1 MLKFDI
7 KNRLKLDKKGNSK
20 NIADSEKESEDNL
33 KTEMIASLLK
43 KGAKS
48 NMAEDPVTFV
58 DLDSNPIEQIS
69 ESPTPQKQEQK
80 IPEKPQV
87 AVVKET
93 LQAAIVKE
101 TLQTAIVEEKSKSQ
115 VVEQKLSEMK
125 TTSTDSSK
133 ITQLIKSIENSEEK
147 MISPF
152 IDMNQGL
159 IVYPILDQIGEE
171 PTNLELLEKLAS
183 PSFDI
188 LEKVTYERLAVCPKH
203 PESLAVNIRLY
214 CPGCNSMDITKLHLI
229 EHRRCGYISENT
241 NFETEPDGSIK
252 KCPSCKKEIRNMSK
266 EIAMPAM
273 WYTCNGCREKFDD
286 VSIKLHCRKFNHDF
300 DTNQSH
306 TIVIPGFRL
315 KNLADTSNSS
325 ISPILNQ
332 LKSLLKSYG
341 FSAQENFNVTGKSG
355 NPHRIN
361 IYGADE
367 HKRTVFIFIKN
378 PNADSDNSELN
389 SKIIEVLDTSP
400 SVAILI
406 GFPSISEKAK
416 SITSNYNISL
426 VTNKDPQEILNSI
439 NKIMDEKLPKIES

>member
-7 KNRLKLDKKGNSK
+7 KNRLKLDKKDNSK
-20 NIADSEKESEDNL
+20 NSADSEKESENNL
-33 KTEMIASLLK
+33 KIEMIASLLK

-48 NMAEDPVTFV
+48 NITEDPVTFV
-58 DLDSNPIEQIS
+58 DLDSNPIEQTS
-69 ESPTPQKQEQK
+69 ESPAPQKLAQK

-115 VVEQKLSEMK
+115 VVEQKLSEMN
-125 TTSTDSSK
+125 TTSTDSNK
-133 ITQLIKSIENSEEK
+133 ITKLIKSIENSEEK

-241 NFETEPDGSIK
+241 NFETQPDGSIR

-273 WYTCNGCREKFDD
+273 WYKCNGCREKFDE

-378 PNADSDNSELN
+378 PNAESDNSELN

>member
-20 NIADSEKESEDNL
+20 NLADSEKESEDNL

-48 NMAEDPVTFV
+48 NITEDPVTFV
-58 DLDSNPIEQIS
+58 DLDSNPIEQTS

-115 VVEQKLSEMK
+115 VVEQKLSEMN
-125 TTSTDSSK
+125 TTSTDSNK

-273 WYTCNGCREKFDD
+273 WYKCNGCREKFDE

-378 PNADSDNSELN
+378 PNAESDNSELN

>member
-7 KNRLKLDKKGNSK
+7 KNRLKIDKKDNSK
-20 NIADSEKESEDNL
+20 NSVDSEKESEDNL

-48 NMAEDPVTFV
+48 NIVEDPVTFV
-58 DLDSNPIEQIS
+58 DLDSNPIKQTS
-69 ESPTPQKQEQK
+69 ESPTPQKQEQM
-80 IPEKPQV
+80 IPEKLQV
-87 AVVKET
+87 SVVKET
-93 LQAAIVKE
+93 LQAAIV
-101 TLQTAIVEEKSKSQ
+101 EEKLKSQ

-241 NFETEPDGSIK
+241 NFETAPDGSIR

-273 WYTCNGCREKFDD
+273 WYTCNGCKEKFDD

-361 IYGADE
+361 IYGEDE

-378 PNADSDNSELN
+378 PNAESDNSELN

-400 SVAILI
+400 SVSILI

>member
-20 NIADSEKESEDNL
+20 NLADSEKESEDNL

-48 NMAEDPVTFV
+48 NIAEDPVTFV
-58 DLDSNPIEQIS
+58 DLESNPIVQTS
-69 ESPTPQKQEQK
+69 ESPTLQKQEQK

-115 VVEQKLSEMK
+115 VVEQKLSEMNS
-125 TTSTDSSK
+125 TSTDSNK

-147 MISPF
+147 MITPF

-159 IVYPILDQIGEE
+159 IIYPILDQIGEE

-266 EIAMPAM
+266 EITMPAM
-273 WYTCNGCREKFDD
+273 WYKCNGCREKFDE

-378 PNADSDNSELN
+378 PNAESDNSELN

>member
-20 NIADSEKESEDNL
+20 NLADSEKESEDNL